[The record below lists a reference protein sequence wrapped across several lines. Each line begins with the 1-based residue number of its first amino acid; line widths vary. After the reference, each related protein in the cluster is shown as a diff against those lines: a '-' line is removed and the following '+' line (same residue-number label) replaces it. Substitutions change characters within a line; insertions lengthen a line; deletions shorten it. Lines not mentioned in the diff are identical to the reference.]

1 MNRVSTRQSLVCL
14 YCLNGHSAEHEA
26 HLPFIVFLPFSPHEH
41 DPLPFRKKWMATTT
55 IAKTTSNTMAVGRFM
70 R

>member
-1 MNRVSTRQSLVCL
+1 MHSQRPF
-14 YCLNGHSAEHEA
+14 NGHSAEHEA

-41 DPLPFRKKWMATTT
+41 LPFPIRRKWMAATT